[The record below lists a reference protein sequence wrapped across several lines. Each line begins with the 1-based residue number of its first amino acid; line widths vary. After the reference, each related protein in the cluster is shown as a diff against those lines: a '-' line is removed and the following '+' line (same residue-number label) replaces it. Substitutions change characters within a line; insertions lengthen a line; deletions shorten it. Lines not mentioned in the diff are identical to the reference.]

1 MQLCALTHTPLPP
14 PTGSA
19 QTATRIGSESN
30 SKFSQNLFGAHHFA
44 NRNPCHCWQQRE
56 EQAPRKHPGRAN
68 RFYRERETLTF
79 LGRAWRYCVRK
90 PVKTL
95 IIFVVLIIMAT
106 VVMAASAVTRSAD
119 QVSEEIDAK
128 TGRGFVLEN
137 NPQNNLGTPR
147 GAGTVKAADIATL
160 SKLDGVESHV
170 ARQNVTADL
179 VNAKVQKLDH
189 DDYDKQREKQFGN
202 AVNVWGVNN
211 SEIDNNFRSGSLK
224 LAQGRHL
231 TPDDTHKAV
240 IHKDLAKA
248 NNLKVG
254 DTLTLKGNKYDV
266 DNQRKST
273 KEVKTQIVGLVSGKN
288 TKPAAMRNELF
299 ANTVFTDLDTTR
311 ELYQFTPDTEIYQDA
326 NFFVAKDT
334 NFDDVTKAAK
344 AQGIDWQNYQISP
357 STQYL
362 SGITGAV
369 DGIKSIM
376 RNTTVGA
383 TIFAAAIVAL
393 VLFLW
398 LNERK
403 KETGTLLSIGVTKAS
418 IAAQYLA
425 ELILIAVPAFIC
437 AYFAAS
443 RFAQWMGDTTLA
455 SVNKSAAQEMA
466 QAGQF
471 GSDLE
476 SSASAQTLD
485 NLTVG
490 LSPASAIQPS
500 IICVAVIAVVVA
512 ITAVPMLRKSPRAIL
527 VDAA

>member
-1 MQLCALTHTPLPP
+1 
-14 PTGSA
+14 
-19 QTATRIGSESN
+19 
-30 SKFSQNLFGAHHFA
+30 
-44 NRNPCHCWQQRE
+44 
-56 EQAPRKHPGRAN
+56 
-68 RFYRERETLTF
+68 
-79 LGRAWRYCVRK
+79 
-90 PVKTL
+90 
-95 IIFVVLIIMAT
+95 MAT
-106 VVMAASAVTRSAD
+106 VVMAASAVIRSAD

-189 DDYDKQREKQFGN
+189 DDYDKQREEQFGN

-211 SEIDNNFRSGSLK
+211 SEIDNNFRSGTLK
-224 LAQGRHL
+224 LTQGRHL
-231 TPDDTHKAV
+231 TPDDSHKAV
-240 IHKDLAKA
+240 IHEDLAKA

-254 DTLTLKGNKYDV
+254 DTLTLKGNKFDV
-266 DNQRKST
+266 DNQRQST
-273 KEVKTQIVGLVSGKN
+273 KEVKTQIVGLVSGTN
-288 TKPAAMRNELF
+288 TKPAATRNELF

-326 NFFVAKDT
+326 NFFVSKDA

-383 TIFAAAIVAL
+383 TIFAAAVVAL

-403 KETGTLLSIGVTKAS
+403 KETGTLLSIGVTKTS
-418 IAAQYLA
+418 ITAQYLA

-455 SVNKSAAQEMA
+455 SVNKSAAQEMS

-471 GSDLE
+471 GADLE

-490 LSPASAIQPS
+490 LSPASAVQAS
-500 IICVAVIAVVVA
+500 ILCVAVIAVVVA
-512 ITAVPMLRKSPRAIL
+512 ITAVPMLRKSPRTIL
-527 VDAA
+527 VDAT